1 MITQACSN
9 LQIFDLKGSVRSRY
23 VHNSGKEE
31 VLMDENLLESKTI
44 SYLDYNTYES
54 LLALLG
60 LNP

>member
-1 MITQACSN
+1 
-9 LQIFDLKGSVRSRY
+9 
-23 VHNSGKEE
+23 
-31 VLMDENLLESKTI
+31 MDENLLESKTI